1 MSSIARYAGSS
12 KSLFGRA
19 YGLVG
24 ARGFEPPTCRR
35 GDRSTGVYL
44 VRLALVPFC
53 NNALSQGLRCVCE
66 KVRCALMSMVSR
78 VLSPSIGENYVGAA
92 DQRDPHMRPHNVGRS
107 FHSSGHSSK
116 TSV

>member
-19 YGLVG
+19 YRLVG

-44 VRLALVPFC
+44 
-53 NNALSQGLRCVCE
+53 
-66 KVRCALMSMVSR
+66 
-78 VLSPSIGENYVGAA
+78 
-92 DQRDPHMRPHNVGRS
+92 
-107 FHSSGHSSK
+107 
-116 TSV
+116 